1 MWAHPTR
8 KHGSGAVLPRNGVS
22 NLVVSSFRYGCLAVK
37 VVQVGLDGLELALD
51 EDFNFLGVGEG
62 LPDVG
67 VDALTDER
75 EQHIRVSHPGT
86 LPDYRSELVETLA
99 EPDLVRP
106 SDRDHRGLRFS
117 KWFDSIRTGR
127 YFVVVTISDSDPT
140 RHWIITAY
148 TARKLAG
155 GS

>member
-1 MWAHPTR
+1 MV
-8 KHGSGAVLPRNGVS
+8 SGVDDVDNGV
-22 NLVVSSFRYGCLAVK
+22 LGGFGGRVK
-37 VVQVGLDGLELALD
+37 SVEGPQTMSQ
-51 EDFNFLGVGEG
+51 FFFCPYLGAEVE
-62 LPDVG
+62 
-67 VDALTDER
+67 LTDER

-106 SDRDHRGLRFS
+106 SDRDPRGLRFS

-140 RHWIITAY
+140 RHWMITAY
-148 TARKLAG
+148 TARKLAR